1 MGNFWIVNWLAWA
14 ATTVSTF
21 DYSDALDKSLLFV
34 EAQRFG
40 KLPINQLI
48 KWCGYFELDDGYS
61 QGVNLAGGYYNAED
75 HVKFGL
81 PMAYTVTM
89 LSWAAIDFRKE
100 MICGSLLKGPNLRT
114 SPQAPT
120 IIGPALT
127 TTRLGYKLDP
137 EHLGSDRRR
146 NCSCSSDCLPCIQ
159 ALQLFLLW
167 YSISSCKTISSFA
180 NTFRG
185 SYDDAIP
192 SAAKFYTSSGYS
204 DKLLWTAAWLYRA
217 TVEEYYL
224 KYVVDN
230 AVSVDT

>member
-100 MICGSLLKGPNLRT
+100 MI
-114 SPQAPT
+114 
-120 IIGPALT
+120 
-127 TTRLGYKLDP
+127 
-137 EHLGSDRRR
+137 
-146 NCSCSSDCLPCIQ
+146 
-159 ALQLFLLW
+159 
-167 YSISSCKTISSFA
+167 SSFA

-204 DKLLWTAAWLYRA
+204 
-217 TVEEYYL
+217 
-224 KYVVDN
+224 
-230 AVSVDT
+230 VSS